1 MKRFEVILW
10 DVDNTLLDFDK
21 SEDYALRYSFEQFG
35 KKIDTETVHLYSKIN
50 MSYWE
55 RLERG
60 EITKD
65 KVLSGRFESLFEEL
79 HICDIPVSEFKEIFQ
94 KALGSIVYY
103 KDDSYK
109 LCKELSKEFKQYVV
123 TNGVTWTQESK
134 MKLSGFDKIMDDI
147 FISEQIGNPKPSPL
161 FFDECFKMIPGFVKE
176 KTIIIGDSLTSDMK
190 GGNNADISCCWYNPN
205 SKENNSDVKIDFEI
219 KNLWEVKDILYG

>member
-1 MKRFEVILW
+1 MKRFKTILW

-35 KKIDTETVHLYSKIN
+35 KKIDTKTVHLYSKIN

-55 RLERG
+55 SLERG

-65 KVLSGRFESLFEEL
+65 KVLSGRFESLFKEL
-79 HICDIPVSEFKEIFQ
+79 LISDIPVGEFQAIYQ
-94 KALGSIVYY
+94 KALGSVAYY
-103 KDDSYK
+103 KDNAYR

-123 TNGVTWTQESK
+123 TNGVTITQQSK

-147 FISEQIGNPKPSPL
+147 FISEKIGNPKPSPL
-161 FFDECFKMIPGFVKE
+161 FFEDCFKMIPGFERE

-190 GGNNADISCCWYNPN
+190 GGNNAGIFCCWYNPKG
-205 SKENNSDVKIDFEI
+205 SKNTGDVKVDFEI
-219 KNLWEVKDILYG
+219 KNLWEVKEILYG